1 MKTMINFST
10 SPDDTSRYTSSEDL
24 QGFYTSFDCDGLELM
39 PLEDPDTSLI
49 RPEMVIGVHLCCI
62 SDWMEKDPAYLLK
75 HYHYPRRFPI
85 YRSLESSS
93 H

>member
-39 PLEDPDTSLI
+39 PLEDP
-49 RPEMVIGVHLCCI
+49 C
-62 SDWMEKDPAYLLK
+62 
-75 HYHYPRRFPI
+75 
-85 YRSLESSS
+85 
-93 H
+93 